1 MNAVEAYIGSEYG
14 MSLKAAN
21 GRYLSRIYR
30 GERHAIEAAKE
41 VKDPYTRFEASTL
54 DGKLVLKGDN
64 GRYLSRIYR
73 DAQYLEA
80 EKEKI
85 DICCQFRVLSVGN
98 GLIALQGD
106 NGMFVSRVR
115 RYGTN
120 SIEIW
125 KECIDDDCVFMPG
138 VGDLIPPKFEILN
151 ITWDKSVTS
160 ITYQPLVVISD
171 TYNNG
176 GSNPIQQDFPLSWE
190 EDRTQ
195 TTTWKQAWGVE
206 FNSTFRTGL
215 LGTVV
220 AKNEFSVHLSYN
232 GACGTK
238 SSVKTTAKF
247 ERRIALNAAA
257 KKKTVV
263 KLVVKKA
270 DDVTIPFTAKIK
282 CTKADGTVDI
292 FEEEGTWHGTAYQS
306 ALVDIEE
313 LSLDSAY

>member
-1 MNAVEAYIGSEYG
+1 MDALKAYIASDGG
-14 MSLKAAN
+14 ISLKATN
-21 GRYLSRIYR
+21 GKYLSRIYYVH
-30 GERHAIEAAKE
+30 GGRHAIEAAKE
-41 VKDPYTRFEASTL
+41 VKDPFTRFTAL
-54 DGKLVLKGDN
+54 VVDDKLVLKGDN

-73 DAQYLEA
+73 DAHYLEA

-85 DICCQFRVLSVGN
+85 DICCQFRVHSVGP

-106 NGMFVSRVR
+106 NGCYVSMVQRGNVS
-115 RYGTN
+115 
-120 SIEIW
+120 SIEVSK
-125 KECIDDDCVFMPG
+125 KEIDDECKFM
-138 VGDLIPPKFEILN
+138 VGIGKLPIFEIVS
-151 ITWDKSVTS
+151 IAWDNSATLLV
-160 ITYQPLVVISD
+160 YQPSVVITD

-176 GSNPIQQDFPLSWE
+176 GSNPIQLDFPLLWE
-190 EDRTQ
+190 EDSTQ
-195 TTTWKQAWGVE
+195 TTTWKQAWGVGC
-206 FNSTFRTGL
+206 NSTFRTGL

-232 GACGTK
+232 GEHGTT
-238 SSVKTTAKF
+238 SSVETTAKF

-282 CTKADGTVDI
+282 CTKANGTVDI
-292 FEEEGTWHGTAYQS
+292 FEEEGTWHGTAYHS
-306 ALVDIEE
+306 TLVDIEE